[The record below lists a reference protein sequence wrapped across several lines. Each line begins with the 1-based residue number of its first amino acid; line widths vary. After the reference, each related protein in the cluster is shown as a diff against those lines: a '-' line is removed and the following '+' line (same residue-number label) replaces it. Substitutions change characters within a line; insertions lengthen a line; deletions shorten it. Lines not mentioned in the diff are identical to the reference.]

1 MGAQRPLL
9 MSSFRLRGECH
20 SYRRF
25 RKCSHSDMKIEKEGD
40 DIKGKLDQGEN
51 REQRGENQW

>member
-1 MGAQRPLL
+1 

-51 REQRGENQW
+51 WEQRGENQW